1 MKKKNDTANR
11 SKKTNCKYIKNHGKD
26 KETSYFEYR
35 DANNFY
41 GWAISEKVHVNGF
54 DWLEDISQFKEDL

>member
-1 MKKKNDTANR
+1 M
-11 SKKTNCKYIKNHGKD
+11 KNHDKD

-35 DANNFY
+35 DANNLY
-41 GWAISEKVHVNGF
+41 GWAISKKVHVNGF